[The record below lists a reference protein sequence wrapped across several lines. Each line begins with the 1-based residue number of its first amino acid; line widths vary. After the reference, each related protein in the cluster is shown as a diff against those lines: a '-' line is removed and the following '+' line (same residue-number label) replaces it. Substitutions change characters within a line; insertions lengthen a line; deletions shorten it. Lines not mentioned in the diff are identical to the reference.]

1 MRVITAP
8 ESWELDG
15 DEIAVFLAG
24 GICKCPDWQ
33 KEIIDILS
41 GMSEEPTMKLV
52 IFNPR
57 RENFPIGD
65 PNAAHEQIEWEFHA
79 LEACDIFSMY
89 FCGGESD
96 QPICMYELGR
106 NIARMQMRDP
116 LHWDDRIV
124 ISCESGYK
132 RANDVKIQTSL
143 ATDDMVGVLDVL
155 NGWDKNNDKTNEY
168 LRRNHALMIERSYR
182 KLVAKLLGE

>member
-33 KEIIDILS
+33 KEVIDILS
-41 GMSEEPTMKLV
+41 SMSEESTKKLV

-65 PNAAHEQIEWEFHA
+65 PNEAHEQIEWEFHA
-79 LEACDIFSMY
+79 LEGCDIFSMY

-116 LHWDDRIV
+116 LHWDDRII
-124 ISCESGYK
+124 ISCEDGYK
-132 RANDVKIQTSL
+132 RGNDVNIQTSL
-143 ATDDMVGVLDVL
+143 ATDNMIGVL
-155 NGWDKNNDKTNEY
+155 NGWNKTNED
-168 LRRNHALMIERSYR
+168 LRRDHALTIQNSYSQ
-182 KLVAKLLGE
+182 LMAELLGE

>member
-33 KEIIDILS
+33 KEVIDILS
-41 GMSEEPTMKLV
+41 SMSEESTKNLV

-106 NIARMQMRDP
+106 NIARMQMRYP
-116 LHWDDRIV
+116 LDWDDRIV
-124 ISCESGYK
+124 ISCEEGYK

-155 NGWDKNNDKTNEY
+155 NGSNKANIEY
-168 LRRNHALMIERSYR
+168 LRKNHAMMIQKSYR
-182 KLVAKLLGE
+182 VLTAMLLDK